1 MANRRKSSR
10 YSDNSERPSGGWDED
25 RPRRKSAGKGRS
37 RRDDD
42 QGDFLDDLLSNGIF
56 ATIGGWIGRLF
67 KPSKKGGAKKPKRSL
82 GRRIAFGTLKW
93 GFIAGVWGALA
104 LAGVIAY
111 YAYDMPR
118 MDGIPQLAKRPA
130 VTLLARDGT
139 PFAYFGDSS
148 QPPVPVKEMSPY
160 LPQAVMAIE
169 DRRYYSHFGMDPIG
183 VLRALYTNIR
193 HGGVSQGGS
202 TLTQQLAKN
211 LFLTPERTI
220 KRKIQEVLV
229 AFWLESKY
237 SKDELLTLYLNRVY
251 LGSGTFG
258 MPAAADRYFDKK
270 VQDLTLPEAAMLAG
284 LLQAPSR
291 YAPTRDLAR
300 AERRTDVVL
309 QAMADAGFI
318 SEAQAKAAQAQPV
331 KLARQGDRIGRYFA
345 DWALDQ
351 VNGYLGSVTS
361 DITVQTTIDI
371 KIQRAAE
378 QKLAQM
384 VKTNGVK
391 AGVEQGAVLV
401 MDPAGAVRA
410 MTGGVDY
417 AESQFNRATR
427 ALRQPGSSF
436 KMFVYAA
443 ALDAGLTPDSP
454 FTDAPFSVGDYSPRN
469 YEGTYRGPV
478 TMEQAVAH
486 SINTVAVQVLQR
498 VGVDRVIQWARRL
511 GITTPLKREAGLAL
525 GASEVTLLE
534 MTSAYAAFANE
545 GSGVWAYGVT
555 EVKDSAGTVIYQ
567 RLGSGPGLRMS
578 PRMISDMNR
587 LLGSVVSY
595 GTGRAANIG
604 RPIYGK
610 TGTTDDYRDAWF
622 VGYSA
627 DYVAGVW
634 LGNDDRTPT
643 KRVTGGGLPAQLWRD
658 VMLAAHEGV
667 PVRGVSPGYGEAAI
681 ADSYTPPPQQAPARS
696 SGGSIW
702 DDLFGSV
709 MSLGSS
715 SNNQRSGSNEQR
727 ANERRPA
734 PPTVRYEYP
743 SDRENR

>member
-10 YSDNSERPSGGWDED
+10 NDYSDRPSGGWDD
-25 RPRRKSAGKGRS
+25 DGRPRRNGKGGSGKR
-37 RRDDD
+37 RARDDD

-56 ATIGGWIGRLF
+56 ATIGGWIGGLF
-67 KPSKKGGAKKPKRSL
+67 KPSKKSGAKKPKRSL

-270 VQDLTLPEAAMLAG
+270 VQDLSLPEAAMLAG

-309 QAMADAGFI
+309 AAMADAGFI

-384 VKTNGVK
+384 VKTSGAK

-469 YEGTYRGPV
+469 YEGSYRGPV

-709 MSLGSS
+709 MSLGGSSS
-715 SNNQRSGSNEQR
+715 SNQRSNDQQ
-727 ANERRPA
+727 RRPA